1 MSFKSMI
8 SNFINSFSKY
18 GKGVKSTVNRYS
30 MPRMAFLNTL
40 LHSQYF
46 LYFVVFISF
55 LTICV
60 HALSGDVIT
69 IILFAIIA
77 FLTSFFNKN
86 MIVILLTALI
96 ISIVLG
102 NTIMLK
108 YKVIQHQHENG
119 VEGFDGKLNDV
130 DDEEYD
136 AASETGKKD
145 KDSDMKKKGSDMK
158 KKEPDTKKKGSDM
171 KNKDTSGDT
180 DAKKK
185 DLQLL
190 KNDYDE
196 FKGIQDKIMEGIQD
210 INKELDKAEKFVNK
224 YEEYKNKHSE

>member
-1 MSFKSMI
+1 MI
-8 SNFINSFSKY
+8 SNLINSFSKY

-46 LYFVVFISF
+46 LYFIVFISF
-55 LTICV
+55 VTICAY
-60 HALSGDVIT
+60 ALAGDVIT

-86 MIVILLTALI
+86 MIVVLSVALI
-96 ISIVLG
+96 ISIILS
-102 NTIMLK
+102 NTLMAK
-108 YKVIQHQHENG
+108 YKVIQNQQKDN
-119 VEGFDGKLNDV
+119 VEGFDGKLNDEEEEKY
-130 DDEEYD
+130 DDN
-136 AASETGKKD
+136 ETKIEKKD
-145 KDSDMKKKGSDMK
+145 QKPDTKKGSDMK
-158 KKEPDTKKKGSDM
+158 KKEPDTKKKGLDI
-171 KNKDTSGDT
+171 KKKDTTGDT

-224 YEEYKNKHSE
+224 YEEYKNKHSA